1 MNVTVFRIDDR
12 LIHGQIVT
20 AWLSHA
26 EAKQII
32 CADDAASNDELQK
45 MLLQMA
51 TPKGVDLKILSIEKA
66 KEYLKND
73 TTDVKTFLLVRG
85 TNEASELI
93 DELPSVK
100 SINIGNLNMKTGKTK
115 ILGNVW
121 VDNNDVEGFKKLKA
135 KGIEAEVRAVPNDRS
150 QDVYQLLAKENLL

>member
-73 TTDVKTFLLVRG
+73 TTDVKTLLLVRG

>member
-73 TTDVKTFLLVRG
+73 TTDVKTLLLVRG

-100 SINIGNLNMKTGKTK
+100 SINMKS
-115 ILGNVW
+115 
-121 VDNNDVEGFKKLKA
+121 A
-135 KGIEAEVRAVPNDRS
+135 A
-150 QDVYQLLAKENLL
+150 

>member
-51 TPKGVDLKILSIEKA
+51 TPKGIDLKILSIEKA

-73 TTDVKTFLLVRG
+73 TTDVKTLLLVRG